1 MSSRVIATI
10 GFICLLI
17 CAMGS
22 WTRIPL
28 YALYPGPLSSGSPGY
43 SPTTMHGFAVAAGLV
58 FLGLLIYAY
67 WRKSLAATLT
77 FWALMILCT
86 VVGLSRVV
94 SDLSDL
100 H

>member
-10 GFICLLI
+10 GFVCLLI

-28 YALYPGPLSSGSPGY
+28 YALYPGPLTSGSPGY
-43 SPTTMHGFAVAAGLV
+43 SPATMHGFAVAVGFG

-67 WRKSLAATLT
+67 WRKNLAAALI

-86 VVGLSRVV
+86 VVGFSRAV

>member
-1 MSSRVIATI
+1 MNSRVIATI
-10 GFICLLI
+10 GFVCLLI
-17 CAMGS
+17 CALGS

-28 YALYPGPLSSGSPGY
+28 YELYPGPLASGSPGY
-43 SPTTMHGFAVAAGLV
+43 STPKMHGFAISVGLG

-67 WRKSLAATLT
+67 WRKNLAAALIY
-77 FWALMILCT
+77 WALMILCI
-86 VVGLSRVV
+86 VVGLSRLV